1 MAEAVGFI
9 GVGAMGSAIASR
21 LVDDYELHVND
32 RNPAVAEKLLEQGAT
47 FAGVEEIAAR
57 CKYIFLSL
65 PRPTDVL
72 DLLLGEGKLADLM
85 QPGSVVID
93 TTTGSP
99 TTDRQIIDELA
110 ARSID
115 FCDAPI
121 GGGVSRA
128 EAGTA
133 ALMVGAS
140 DEVFERVKH
149 LLFAVT
155 ADVIHV
161 GPAGAGHTAK
171 LVNNLLNSCNRFAAM
186 EAIRLGEVGGIPR
199 EVIVDVINRGSA
211 RNYAT
216 ENTYPQMLMG
226 GTPEQ
231 PYKLQNFTLQ
241 LLDKDLRLANQ
252 LAEDLGHDTP
262 IGHLVQQ
269 LVDRAVQRFG
279 PSADQSQM
287 MAEWYEDASSPS
299 SSA

>member
-1 MAEAVGFI
+1 MSESVGFI

-21 LVDDYELHVND
+21 LVDSYELHVND
-32 RNPAVAEKLLEQGAT
+32 RNPTVAERLVQRGAT
-47 FAGVEEIAAR
+47 FSSIEEIAAA
-57 CKYIFLSL
+57 CQYVFLSL
-65 PRPTDVL
+65 PRPADVL
-72 DLLLGEGKLADLM
+72 DLLVGEGKLAALL

-93 TTTGSP
+93 TTTGAP
-99 TTDRQIIDELA
+99 TTDREILEALSAQQV
-110 ARSID
+110 D

-133 ALMVGAS
+133 ALMVGGS
-140 DEVFERVKH
+140 DEVFDRVKP
-149 LLFAVT
+149 LLLAVT
-155 ADVIHV
+155 EDVIHV

-186 EAIRLGEVGGIPR
+186 EAIRLGEVAGIPR

-216 ENTYPQMLMG
+216 ENTYPKMLMG
-226 GTPEQ
+226 GTPEE

-241 LLDKDLRLANQ
+241 LLEKDLRLANQ
-252 LAEDLGHDTP
+252 LAEDLHHDTP

-269 LVDRAVQRFG
+269 FVDRAIERFG
-279 PSADQSQM
+279 PDADQSQM
-287 MAEWYEDASSPS
+287 MAEWYEDAK
-299 SSA
+299 

>member
-32 RNPAVAEKLLEQGAT
+32 RNPAVAEKLLDQGAT

-57 CKYIFLSL
+57 CSYIFLSL

-72 DLLLGEGKLADLM
+72 DLLFGEGKLAELM

-99 TTDRQIIDELA
+99 TTDGQIIGELA
-110 ARSID
+110 ARNVD

-155 ADVIHV
+155 SDVIHV

-186 EAIRLGEVGGIPR
+186 EAIRLGEVAGIPR

-216 ENTYPQMLMG
+216 ENTYPNMLMG
-226 GTPEQ
+226 GTPDQ
-231 PYKLQNFTLQ
+231 PYKLQHFTLQ
-241 LLDKDLRLANQ
+241 LLDKDLRLANR

-269 LVDRAVQRFG
+269 LVDRAVERFG
-279 PSADQSQM
+279 PNADQSQM
-287 MAEWYEDASSPS
+287 MAEWYDDSK
-299 SSA
+299 

>member
-1 MAEAVGFI
+1 MSEAVGFI

-21 LVDDYELHVND
+21 LVDDYELFVND
-32 RNPAVAEKLLEQGAT
+32 RNPAVAEGLIERGAT
-47 FAGVEEIAAR
+47 FASVDEIGAKCR
-57 CKYIFLSL
+57 YVFLSL

-72 DLLLGEGKLADLM
+72 DLLLGEGKLADQM
-85 QPGSVVID
+85 RPGSVVID

-99 TTDRQIIDELA
+99 TTDGQILEGLT
-110 ARSID
+110 ARKID

-128 EAGTA
+128 AAGTA

-140 DEVFERVKH
+140 AEVYERVKP

-155 ADVIHV
+155 QDVIHV
-161 GPAGAGHTAK
+161 GPAGSGHSAK

-186 EAIRLGEVGGIPR
+186 EAVRLGEVAGIPR

-226 GTPEQ
+226 GTEEQ

-241 LLDKDLRLANQ
+241 LLDKDLRLANK
-252 LAEDLGHDTP
+252 LAEDLNHDTP

-269 LVDRAVQRFG
+269 LVDRAVERFG
-279 PSADQSQM
+279 PNADQSQM
-287 MAEWYEDASSPS
+287 MWEWYADEK
-299 SSA
+299 

>member
-1 MAEAVGFI
+1 MSEAVGFI

-21 LVDDYELHVND
+21 LVDSYELHVND
-32 RNPAVAEKLLEQGAT
+32 RNPAVAERLVQRGAT
-47 FAGVEEIAAR
+47 FSTLEEIAAE
-57 CKYIFLSL
+57 CQYVFLSL
-65 PRPTDVL
+65 PRPADVL
-72 DLLLGEGKLADLM
+72 DLLVGEGKLAALL

-93 TTTGSP
+93 TTTGAP
-99 TTDRQIIDELA
+99 TTDREIIEALS
-110 ARSID
+110 ARQVD

-140 DEVFERVKH
+140 DEVFERVKP
-149 LLFAVT
+149 LLLAVT
-155 ADVIHV
+155 EDVIHV

-186 EAIRLGEVGGIPR
+186 EAIRLGEVGGISQ
-199 EVIVDVINRGSA
+199 EMIVDVINRGSA

-216 ENTYPQMLMG
+216 ENTYPKMLMG
-226 GTPEQ
+226 GTPEE

-252 LAEDLGHDTP
+252 LAEDLHHDTP

-269 LVDRAVQRFG
+269 FVDRAIERFG
-279 PSADQSQM
+279 PDADQSQM
-287 MAEWYEDASSPS
+287 MAEWYEDAK
-299 SSA
+299 

>member
-1 MAEAVGFI
+1 MSEAVGFI
-9 GVGAMGSAIASR
+9 GVGAMGSAIAGR
-21 LVDDYELHVND
+21 LVDSYEVHVND
-32 RNPAVAEKLLEQGAT
+32 RNPAVAERLVERGAT
-47 FAGVEEIAAR
+47 FSSLEEVAAK
-57 CKYIFLSL
+57 CKYLILSL

-72 DLLLGEGKLADLM
+72 ELLFGEGKLAELL

-93 TTTGSP
+93 TTTGTP
-99 TTDRQIIDELA
+99 TTDRQILKELS
-110 ARSID
+110 ARQID

-140 DEVFERVKH
+140 DEVFERVKP
-149 LLFAVT
+149 LLNAVT
-155 ADVIHV
+155 QDVIHV
-161 GPAGAGHTAK
+161 GAPGLGHTAK

-186 EAIRLGEVGGIPR
+186 EAIRLGEVAGISR

-216 ENTYPQMLMG
+216 ENTYPKMLMG
-226 GTPEQ
+226 GTPEE
-231 PYKLQNFTLQ
+231 PYKLQGFTLQ

-252 LAEDLGHDTP
+252 LAEDLHHDTP

-269 LVDRAVQRFG
+269 FVNTAVDRFG
-279 PSADQSQM
+279 PDADQSQM
-287 MAEWYEDASSPS
+287 MAEWYEDAK
-299 SSA
+299 